1 MQDSCHGSKRIKNSE
16 IEVWPDSC
24 VGGKWYFWQTV
35 GLFAIRLD
43 TEKAC
48 DLRPIV
54 IAG

>member
-1 MQDSCHGSKRIKNSE
+1 MQDSCHGGKCIKNSE
-16 IEVWPDSC
+16 IEVWRDGC

-35 GLFAIRLD
+35 GLFAISLD
-43 TEKAC
+43 NETAC